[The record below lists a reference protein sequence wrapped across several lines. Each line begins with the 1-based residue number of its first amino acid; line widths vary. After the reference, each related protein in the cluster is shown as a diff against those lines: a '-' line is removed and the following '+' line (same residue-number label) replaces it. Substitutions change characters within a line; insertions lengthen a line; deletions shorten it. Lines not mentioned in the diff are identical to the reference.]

1 MKTLF
6 VRRTA
11 ATVLATTIVGL
22 SLTALAQNMPSP
34 PAAGQPPAAVKAE
47 RPGAPRTDAQ
57 RHAEHQQRL
66 QQRMAEHQ
74 ARLKASLQLT
84 PQQEPAWNAFV
95 ARMQPPQG
103 PAQPPMDREAW
114 RQLSTPERLDR
125 MDAMKAERDRAMAQR
140 HEAIRSFY
148 AQLNPAQQKAF
159 DAQPP
164 VFGPRGAQGPDH
176 ERGHRHGGHGH
187 GSERG

>member
-11 ATVLATTIVGL
+11 ATVLATTLAGL
-22 SLTALAQNMPSP
+22 SLTALAQNMPPP
-34 PAAGQPPAAVKAE
+34 PAAGQPPAAQKAE
-47 RPGAPRTDAQ
+47 RHAE
-57 RHAEHQQRL
+57 RHADHQQRM

-95 ARMQPPQG
+95 ARMQPPQR
-103 PAQPPMDREAW
+103 PAQAPMDREAW
-114 RQLSTPERLDR
+114 RKLTTPERLDR
-125 MDAMKAERDRAMAQR
+125 MDAMKAERDRAMTQR
-140 HEAIRSFY
+140 HDAIRSFY

-159 DAQPP
+159 DAQQPA
-164 VFGPRGAQGPDH
+164 FGPRGEHGPHRGHEHRQGGPRQGPD
-176 ERGHRHGGHGH
+176 RG
-187 GSERG
+187 

>member
-22 SLTALAQNMPSP
+22 SLTALAQNMPAP
-34 PAAGQPPAAVKAE
+34 PAAAQPPAALKAE
-47 RPGAPRTDAQ
+47 RPDAQ
-57 RHAEHQQRL
+57 RHAEHQQHMLQRL
-66 QQRMAEHQ
+66 AEHQ

-95 ARMQPPQG
+95 ARTQPPQR
-103 PAQPPMDREAW
+103 PAQAPIDREAW
-114 RQLSTPERLDR
+114 QRLSTPQRLDR
-125 MDAMKAERDRAMAQR
+125 MDAMKAERDRALAQR

-159 DAQPP
+159 DAQAPL
-164 VFGPRGAQGPDH
+164 FGPRG
-176 ERGHRHGGHGH
+176 ERGHGH
-187 GSERG
+187 GGHRPGPERG

>member
-47 RPGAPRTDAQ
+47 RPGAPRADAQ

-114 RQLSTPERLDR
+114 HKLSTPERLDR

-140 HEAIRSFY
+140 HDAIRSFY

-159 DAQPP
+159 DAQQPMS
-164 VFGPRGAQGPDH
+164 GPRG
-176 ERGHRHGGHGH
+176 ERGHLRGHDHRHGGPHQGP
-187 GSERG
+187 GRG